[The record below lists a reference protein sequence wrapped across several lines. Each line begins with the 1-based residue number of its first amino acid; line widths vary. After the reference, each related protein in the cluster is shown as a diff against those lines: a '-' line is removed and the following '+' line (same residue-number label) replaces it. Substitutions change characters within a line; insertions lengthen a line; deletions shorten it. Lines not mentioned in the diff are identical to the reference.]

1 MTSGHRPQPGMARAL
16 LGQVREMAMNSMTE
30 GRHDSGT
37 AVVLTVRL
45 VASRDALRRELE
57 ALVGPVRAQPGC
69 RHCAVMRDA
78 EAPGVVTL
86 VEEWET
92 RADLDRHFRS
102 EECRRLLAL
111 VELGDAPPELYIDSV
126 AVREGLEAIAAAR
139 GQAVKDDFSGS
150 NHQR

>member
-1 MTSGHRPQPGMARAL
+1 MNRRDESGATVVFTVRMSAGRAL
-16 LGQVREMAMNSMTE
+16 W
-30 GRHDSGT
+30 
-37 AVVLTVRL
+37 
-45 VASRDALRRELE
+45 RELE
-57 ALVGPVRAQPGC
+57 SLVGPVRAQPGC
-69 RHCAVMRDA
+69 RHCTLMHDA
-78 EAPGVVTL
+78 EAPDVVTL
-86 VEEWET
+86 TGEWET

-139 GQAVKDDFSGS
+139 GQAVRDDFSGS

>member
-1 MTSGHRPQPGMARAL
+1 
-16 LGQVREMAMNSMTE
+16 MTE
-30 GRHDSGT
+30 ERRVAGA

-45 VASRDALRRELE
+45 VASSDELQRELE

-78 EAPGVVTL
+78 DEPGAVTL

-111 VELGDAPPELYIDSV
+111 VELGDGPPEVQIDSV

-139 GQAVKDDFSGS
+139 GYAVNDDSS
-150 NHQR
+150 NTHQPR